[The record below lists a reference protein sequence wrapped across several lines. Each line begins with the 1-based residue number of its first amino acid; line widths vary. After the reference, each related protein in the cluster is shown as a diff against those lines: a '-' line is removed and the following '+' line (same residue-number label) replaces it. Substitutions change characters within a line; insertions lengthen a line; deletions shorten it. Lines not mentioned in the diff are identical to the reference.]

1 MADME
6 ARAGGIGKHVER
18 VELRLFAAGL
28 ARIGGAERAVSQP
41 ELLPG
46 RLERREGELLAHLHN
61 GSPPVNYTAPTMERK
76 TLCIASRN
84 VHKIEEMTAVLEPYW
99 QVKSS
104 LDYPELEEIEETGDT
119 FLANASLKALATSQ
133 TIADYV
139 LADDSGLEADAL
151 DGAPGVFS
159 ARYGGIPSSTE
170 KNNEK
175 LLQELTRVGAV
186 TPQQRAARYRC
197 VLALAK
203 EGEILQTFDGVCE
216 GTIAMDFKGTGGF
229 GYDPL
234 FIPQGYARTFGQLG
248 PKTKANLSHRAL
260 ALKQFV
266 AWCKANPVEE

>member
-1 MADME
+1 
-6 ARAGGIGKHVER
+6 
-18 VELRLFAAGL
+18 
-28 ARIGGAERAVSQP
+28 
-41 ELLPG
+41 
-46 RLERREGELLAHLHN
+46 
-61 GSPPVNYTAPTMERK
+61 MERK

-84 VHKIEEMTAVLEPYW
+84 TDKIAEMTGALEPFW
-99 QVKSS
+99 NVKSS

-133 TIADYV
+133 ALPDYV

-170 KNNEK
+170 KNNAK

-197 VLALAK
+197 VLALAR
-203 EGEILQTFDGVCE
+203 GGAVLQSFDGVCE
-216 GTIAMDFKGTGGF
+216 GTIAMAPKGTGGF

-260 ALKQFV
+260 ALKKFIE
-266 AWCKANPVEE
+266 WGKTNPAEE